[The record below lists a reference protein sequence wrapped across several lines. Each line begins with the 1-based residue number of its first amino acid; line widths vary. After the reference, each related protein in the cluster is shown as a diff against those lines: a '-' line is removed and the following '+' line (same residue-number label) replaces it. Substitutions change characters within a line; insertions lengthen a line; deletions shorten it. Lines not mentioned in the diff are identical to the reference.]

1 MDNQII
7 EQGQFSPEDFKSE
20 LSGAFAREAP
30 EWAKKG
36 VKALVK
42 MNPDIPTV
50 VKDLLGENPRG
61 GMKEAIE
68 AGLALEID
76 HKVSEKA
83 HEQADSTLQVE
94 KEGLTKEVSDFES
107 KIKFQQEK
115 VAGLKKDKE
124 EKESNFNVAKAA
136 SNEHTKALSEFSE
149 QAQKAFTHH
158 QEGNQNGEVVAP
170 QLETIVEERGRF
182 LKKMVA
188 KDISGGLITI
198 YNQLF
203 LDPEKKEVEG
213 WRVSDDQKAKF
224 MEKFI
229 TELGRGGGIDAAFE
243 RLLDQGDDYSTSKL
257 RERLNSLDKY
267 KYSDQ
272 ESKSQAITN
281 FKTLSVLNFLARADK
296 KRSREVFSYMTVSAS
311 LNQAARAIYY
321 EEHPEAKGLITKTEE
336 AEKELNTV
344 SQKLKEEEDTLQI
357 TSQQLVEK
365 KKKLDNLLGDN
376 FQREV
381 DQLTLD
387 LREEWLKKIDPVMKT
402 FSRSPL
408 IWPVRGSFIGQ
419 LVGQQ
424 WEEVNNLADSMKLRE
439 EVVVEALVGE
449 RGDEKLAIG
458 KEGMLLKEMVAKG
471 VKELMGNESSYFID
485 EVGKNLAAFGQAL
498 EKRDEVIVV
507 KRVNGEGEFRS
518 IEEIREEI
526 RGKTGS
532 EGVQVFSPYVFLV
545 GRGMNAGFKY
555 SFFCKSSLS
564 DRDKLE
570 QVVQRFPKGE
580 KINPGLE
587 EYVIVTYPK
596 GGID

>member
-136 SNEHTKALSEFSE
+136 SNEHTRALSEFSE

-203 LDPEKKEVEG
+203 LGPEKKEVEG

-229 TELGRGGGIDAAFE
+229 TELGRGGGTDEAFE
-243 RLLDQGDDYSTSKL
+243 RLLDQDNRLAGEL
-257 RERLNSLDKY
+257 RERLRLLDEY
-267 KYSDQ
+267 KYPNQ
-272 ESKSQAITN
+272 ESKSQAVAN

-296 KRSREVFSYMTVSAS
+296 ERLKKVFSYTTVSAS

-365 KKKLDNLLGDN
+365 KKKLDNLLGDD

-424 WEEVNNLADSMKLRE
+424 WEKINNLADNMKLRE

-449 RGDEKLAIG
+449 RSDEKLAIG
-458 KEGMLLKEMVAKG
+458 KEGMPLKEMVAKG
-471 VKELMGNESSYFID
+471 VEELMKNKNFYFAD
-485 EVGKNLAAFGQAL
+485 EVRESLAAFGQAL

-532 EGVQVFSPYVFLV
+532 EGIQVFSPYIFMIGKGLKA
-545 GRGMNAGFKY
+545 NFKGHHVY
-555 SFFCKSSLS
+555 RADLS
-564 DRDKLE
+564 DNKELE
-570 QVVQRFPKGE
+570 KVVGMSPKQ
-580 KINPGLE
+580 KINSGLE